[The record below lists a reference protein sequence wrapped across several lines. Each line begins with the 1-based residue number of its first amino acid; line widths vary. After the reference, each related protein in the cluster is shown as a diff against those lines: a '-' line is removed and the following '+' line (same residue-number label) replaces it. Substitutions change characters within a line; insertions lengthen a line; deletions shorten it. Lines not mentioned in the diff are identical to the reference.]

1 MRSTPRPERPP
12 ERRRS
17 QLSIT
22 RWFGGASSTDS
33 EDEDDD
39 VDAPRLDTTLSGDE
53 TPSFPVDD
61 GDESVEVDDGAES
74 EEKVL
79 LPSGRRVSETPEDAG
94 GGSAGVLTP
103 DRRDTHYSPPQ
114 QDGI

>member
-1 MRSTPRPERPP
+1 
-12 ERRRS
+12 
-17 QLSIT
+17 
-22 RWFGGASSTDS
+22 
-33 EDEDDD
+33 
-39 VDAPRLDTTLSGDE
+39 
-53 TPSFPVDD
+53 
-61 GDESVEVDDGAES
+61 VEVDDGAES